1 MKTVP
6 FLLLA
11 LFCAGLS
18 VHARETRPETRPLV
32 ICRAELDRAV
42 LPANQSQTAVVKITL
57 DTAPLPR
64 EGKRPP
70 VNLSIV
76 LDRSGSMSGE
86 PIEHARQAAIEA
98 VNRLDEGDI
107 FSLVTYDS
115 VVETLIPA
123 GPLLDKEEA
132 RKVIRNITPR
142 GMTALFGGVSQ
153 GAAELRKQIEEG
165 GNTHVHRMILLSD
178 GLANVGPS
186 SPADLGRLGKSLAKE
201 GISVSTIGL
210 GSSYGEE
217 LMTLLAR
224 QSDGNTYYVQNSRDL
239 TRIFNEELGDVLS
252 VAARG
257 IFVRVVCPEGVRPV
271 RTIGREATIRGQTV
285 EMRLNQ
291 LYGGQERYLLLELAL
306 PAAKPESEL
315 ALLTATVEYES
326 LVENRQESQT
336 ASLTARFSGDQQK
349 VAQSINTVV
358 FNSVFL
364 NYSADAKLQAVEA
377 YDRGD
382 RDEAV
387 RVLEVNRRQLE
398 AAAADFDLPEL
409 EFEARN
415 VRGQADSI
423 RQMGMPS
430 ESRKVLYTE
439 GMQEQLQQRVL
450 HRGSPDSE

>member
-11 LFCAGLS
+11 LFCAAFP
-18 VHARETRPETRPLV
+18 VHARETRPLV

-42 LPANQSQTAVVKITL
+42 LPANESQTAVVKITL

-64 EGKRPP
+64 EGARPP

-76 LDRSGSMSGE
+76 LDRSGSMSGQ

-98 VNRLDEGDI
+98 VNRLDEGDV
-107 FSLVTYDS
+107 FSLITYDS

-123 GPLLDKEEA
+123 APLRDKEEA
-132 RKVIRNITPR
+132 KQVIRNITPR

-210 GSSYGEE
+210 GDSYNEE

-291 LYGGQERYLLLELAL
+291 LYGGQERYLLLELAV
-306 PAAKPESEL
+306 PASKPDSQL

-326 LVENRQESQT
+326 LLENRRETQT
-336 ASLTARFSGDQQK
+336 TSLTARFSGDRRE
-349 VAQSINTVV
+349 VTQSVNPVV
-358 FNSVFL
+358 FNNVFL
-364 NYSADAKLQAVEA
+364 NISADAKLKAVEA
-377 YDRGD
+377 YDQGNRE
-382 RDEAV
+382 EAL
-387 RVLEVNRRQLE
+387 RVLEVNRLQLEE
-398 AAAADFDLPEL
+398 AAADYDLPEL
-409 EFEARN
+409 KFEARN
-415 VRGQADSI
+415 VRDQEQNLRRS
-423 RQMGMPS
+423 GMTPG
-430 ESRKVLYTE
+430 SRKVLYTE

-450 HRGSPDSE
+450 HRGGPVSE